1 MTSRTLQFGRF
12 RFQLKQ
18 QGARPLV
25 MGVVNVT
32 PDSFSDGGH
41 FFSLDAALSHA
52 EQMIVDGVDIIDI
65 GGESSRPGAQPL
77 SLDEEL
83 RRVMP
88 LLYALRDYGKPIS
101 VDTCKPEVMHEAI
114 HAGADMINDINGFR
128 AMGALTAV
136 KDADCAL
143 CIMHMLNNP
152 QTMQAGPEYR
162 EVVGEVAG
170 FLQERATIMQDA
182 GIAGERLCVDPGFGF
197 GKTLDHNLALLGHL
211 SEIRAATALPV
222 LAGLSRKSML
232 GAITGKPVEQRL
244 AASIAAALA
253 AAEQGAAILR
263 VHDVAETVDALKVW
277 YAVKHKQE

>member
-1 MTSRTLQFGRF
+1 
-12 RFQLKQ
+12 
-18 QGARPLV
+18 
-25 MGVVNVT
+25 
-32 PDSFSDGGH
+32 
-41 FFSLDAALSHA
+41 
-52 EQMIVDGVDIIDI
+52 
-65 GGESSRPGAQPL
+65 
-77 SLDEEL
+77 
-83 RRVMP
+83 
-88 LLYALRDYGKPIS
+88 
-101 VDTCKPEVMHEAI
+101 
-114 HAGADMINDINGFR
+114 
-128 AMGALTAV
+128 
-136 KDADCAL
+136 
-143 CIMHMLNNP
+143 
-152 QTMQAGPEYR
+152 MQAGPEYR